1 MSQLY
6 ATSQFEMLDD
16 ICWRYYGRTQQTV
29 EAVLLANPNLADM
42 MPILPEGLQILLPDL
57 PAPSTSETVRIWD
70 QLPIATTGTGA
81 A

>member
-6 ATSQFEMLDD
+6 VTSQFDELDH

-29 EAVLLANPNLADM
+29 EAVLLANPGLADM
-42 MPILPEGLQILLPDL
+42 LPILPEGLQILLPDL
-57 PAPSTSETVRIWD
+57 PEPSTTETVRIWD
-70 QLPIATTGTGA
+70 QLPTAASGTGA

>member
-1 MSQLY
+1 MSQIY
-6 ATSQFEMLDD
+6 VTRQFDELDH

-29 EAVLLANPNLADM
+29 EAVMLANPNLAEL
-42 MPILPEGLQILLPDL
+42 MPILPGGVTILLPDL

-70 QLPIATTGTGA
+70 PSPTATPGTGA